1 MDEFF
6 ELDIDE
12 IIDDRRF
19 RKSAL
24 TDGLASADG
33 TPIGFMDRL
42 ALLTHHISGL
52 ASGNGEAY
60 SDGRRMYR
68 AFLSVKYGSE
78 AVSGLNDETLDGMLL
93 RESARMKVRFPASG
107 SPRFTFIDLFAGIG
121 GFRLSMQHFGG
132 RCVYSSEFNEAAQMT
147 YLHNYG
153 EVPFGD
159 ITSRQ
164 TKMFIPERFDVLCGG
179 FPCQAFSVAGYRRGF
194 DDARGTLFFEVADI
208 IHSHRPRAVFLEN
221 VKNLQTHDHGK
232 TFAVIKGT
240 LEEFGYKVN
249 SKVLN
254 AMDYADVPQNR
265 ERIII
270 VAFDPKQ
277 VPNCGRFEFP
287 EPVKLTHTIHDMID
301 ESVDD
306 ERYFYREGHIYYK
319 KLSEAMLSRDTIYQW
334 RRVYVREN
342 KSGVCPTLTAN
353 MGGGG
358 HNVPLILTDRGIR
371 KLTPKECA
379 NFMGFPDK
387 FEFSP
392 RLADSR
398 KYMQAG
404 NSVVV
409 PLMMRVAERITDIL
423 LDNEPC

>member
-1 MDEFF
+1 MNDFF
-6 ELDIDE
+6 ELSIDE

-19 RKSAL
+19 RKSAQ
-24 TDGLASADG
+24 TDGLKSADG
-33 TPIGFMDRL
+33 SPLAFMDRL
-42 ALLTHHISGL
+42 ALLTHHISELKSCEGC
-52 ASGNGEAY
+52 AY
-60 SDGRRMYR
+60 SDGRRVYR
-68 AFLSVKYGSE
+68 AFLAVKYGEE
-78 AVSGLNDETLDGMLL
+78 AVGGLDDEALDRMLL
-93 RESARMKVRFPASG
+93 RESGRMNVRFPAPEA
-107 SPRFTFIDLFAGIG
+107 PRFTFIDLFAGIG
-121 GFRLSMQHFGG
+121 GFRLSMQRFGG

-164 TKMFIPERFDVLCGG
+164 TKAFIPEHFDVLCGG

-194 DDARGTLFFEVADI
+194 EDARGTLFFEVADI
-208 IHSHRPRAVFLEN
+208 IRSHRPRAVFLEN

-240 LEEFGYKVN
+240 LEELGYTVN

-270 VAFDPKQ
+270 VAFDSAQ
-277 VPNCGRFEFP
+277 VPDCGRFEFP
-287 EPVKLTHTIHDMID
+287 APVKLTRTIHDMID
-301 ESVDD
+301 DSVDD
-306 ERYFYREGHIYYK
+306 ERYFYREEHIYYK
-319 KLSEAMLSRDTIYQW
+319 KLREAMLSRDTTYQW

-379 NFMGFPDK
+379 NFMGFPDD

-409 PLMMRVAERITDIL
+409 PLMTRVAESIADIL
-423 LDNEPC
+423 LGNS